1 MGFIVSFNWGLFM
14 PQYSSPDD
22 DPFEGDLVDHDL
34 VMNSTVWA
42 HSCAPYLR
50 NQ

>member
-1 MGFIVSFNWGLFM
+1 M

-22 DPFEGDLVDHDL
+22 DPLIDLVIHDL
-34 VMNSTVWA
+34 TMNSTVWA

-50 NQ
+50 EMNELLWMEETQQK